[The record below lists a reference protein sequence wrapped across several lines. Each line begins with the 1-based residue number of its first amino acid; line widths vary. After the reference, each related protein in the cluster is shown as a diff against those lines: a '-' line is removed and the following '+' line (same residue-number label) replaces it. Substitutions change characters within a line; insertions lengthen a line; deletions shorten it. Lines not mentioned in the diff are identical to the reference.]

1 MHVDPSIFKAYDIRG
16 VYPEQLDEQ
25 TGRAVGRAFA
35 SFLQP
40 EQVVVGRDMRLS
52 SPSVCAALIEGL
64 RQQQANVLDLGM
76 VSTDQYYYACATLGR
91 PGVMVTASHN
101 PAQYCGFKM
110 VREMPYLLSGDE
122 GIQDLRRLIE
132 TEDFRPAHGKG
143 LIESRDVSDGFVD
156 KVLGMVDAKRLR
168 RLKVVADTGN
178 GMVGPILKRVY
189 DRLPVDLVGMY
200 LDPDG
205 SLPNHGLDPM
215 KKENRAELEG
225 RVVSEGADVGFAFDG
240 DGDRF
245 FAIDDRGHFVP
256 GDFLTALMA
265 QYLIEREPGATI
277 IHDVRCSWAVR
288 DLVAAAG
295 GTALQERVGHSFLKP
310 RLLREG
316 GVYAGE
322 LSGHYY
328 FRDFFGAD
336 SGIVPSLIL
345 LQMMSERGQTMSQL
359 LSPLESRYFLSGEIN
374 SRVEDPEAK
383 IEAIAA
389 RYGDGRIERIDGISV
404 SFSDWHF
411 NVRASNTEPLLR
423 LNLEA
428 MSRQQME
435 QQRDEVLAV
444 ILAP

>member
-1 MHVDPSIFKAYDIRG
+1 M
-16 VYPEQLDEQ
+16 
-25 TGRAVGRAFA
+25 
-35 SFLQP
+35 
-40 EQVVVGRDMRLS
+40 
-52 SPSVCAALIEGL
+52 
-64 RQQQANVLDLGM
+64 
-76 VSTDQYYYACATLGR
+76 
-91 PGVMVTASHN
+91 
-101 PAQYCGFKM
+101 
-110 VREMPYLLSGDE
+110 
-122 GIQDLRRLIE
+122 
-132 TEDFRPAHGKG
+132 
-143 LIESRDVSDGFVD
+143 
-156 KVLGMVDAKRLR
+156 
-168 RLKVVADTGN
+168 
-178 GMVGPILKRVY
+178 
-189 DRLPVDLVGMY
+189 
-200 LDPDG
+200 
-205 SLPNHGLDPM
+205 
-215 KKENRAELEG
+215 
-225 RVVSEGADVGFAFDG
+225 
-240 DGDRF
+240 
-245 FAIDDRGHFVP
+245 
-256 GDFLTALMA
+256 
-265 QYLIEREPGATI
+265 
-277 IHDVRCSWAVR
+277 
-288 DLVAAAG
+288 
-295 GTALQERVGHSFLKP
+295 
-310 RLLREG
+310 REG

>member
-76 VSTDQYYYACATLGR
+76 VSTDQYYYACAILGR

-215 KKENRAELEG
+215 KEENRAELEG

-256 GDFLTALMA
+256 GDFLMALMA

-288 DLVAAAG
+288 DLVAAAE

>member
-1 MHVDPSIFKAYDIRG
+1 
-16 VYPEQLDEQ
+16 
-25 TGRAVGRAFA
+25 
-35 SFLQP
+35 
-40 EQVVVGRDMRLS
+40 
-52 SPSVCAALIEGL
+52 
-64 RQQQANVLDLGM
+64 
-76 VSTDQYYYACATLGR
+76 
-91 PGVMVTASHN
+91 MVTASHN

-110 VREMPYLLSGDE
+110 VCEMPYLLSGDE

-189 DRLPVDLVGMY
+189 GRLPVDLVGMC

-215 KKENRAELEG
+215 KEEIRAELEG
-225 RVVSEGADVGFAFDG
+225 RVISEGADVGFAFDG

-265 QYLIEREPGATI
+265 QYLLEREPGATI

>member
-1 MHVDPSIFKAYDIRG
+1 MHVDPTIFKAYDIRG
-16 VYPEQLDEQ
+16 IYPEQLDEE

-35 SFLQP
+35 SFLLP
-40 EQVVVGRDMRLS
+40 ERVVVGRDMRLS
-52 SPSVCAALIEGL
+52 SPSVSAALIEGL
-64 RQQQANVLDLGM
+64 RQQRADVLDLGM
-76 VSTDQYYYACATLGR
+76 VSTDQYYYACATLGL

-110 VREMPYLLSGDE
+110 VRDMPYLLSGDE

-132 TEDFRPAHGKG
+132 AEDFRSARGTG
-143 LIESRDVSDGFVD
+143 TIEPRDVSDGFVD
-156 KVLGMVDAKRLR
+156 KVLDMVDATRLR

-178 GMVGPILKRVY
+178 GMVGPSLTRVY

-215 KKENRAELEG
+215 KPENRAELEA
-225 RVVSEGADVGFAFDG
+225 RVVSEEADVGFAFDG

-245 FAIDDRGHFVP
+245 FAIDDRGQFVP

-277 IHDVRCSWAVR
+277 IYDVRCSWAVR
-288 DLVAAAG
+288 DLVEAAG
-295 GTALQERVGHSFLKP
+295 GVALQERVGHSFLKP
-310 RLLREG
+310 RLLSEEG
-316 GVYAGE
+316 VFAGE

-336 SGIVPSLIL
+336 SGLVPSLIL

-374 SRVEDPEAK
+374 SRVDDPSAK

-389 RYGDGRIERIDGISV
+389 RYGDGQIERVDGISV
-404 SFSDWHF
+404 SFADWHF

-423 LNLEA
+423 LNLEGRT
-428 MSRQQME
+428 RQRME
-435 QQRDEVLAV
+435 HQRDEVLAV
-444 ILAP
+444 IRT